1 MKITLQNQLISATIQ
16 SKGAE
21 LCSLKN
27 ANTHREFLWQAD
39 PAHWAKHAPVLF
51 PIVGTLKNN
60 SYLHQEKSYSL
71 PRHGFARDRE
81 FSLLEQ
87 SETQAVFQLLSS
99 ESTLEVYPF
108 SFDFRITYTLQANA
122 LITQYTI
129 HNLGE
134 DKMYY
139 NLGAHPAFALPLA
152 FSDYRL
158 EFSKDSELIAHEL
171 EADLIGHTTHP
182 VSLHNH
188 NLPLAYSLFEKDALV
203 FKRLE
208 SDLVT
213 LFEKDQPILH
223 VSFADFP
230 NLGLWTKPQAPFICI
245 EPWLGYADTVDASGV
260 LNEKEGIQ
268 VLDARQQKSIQFTAN
283 ILA

>member
-139 NLGAHPAFALPLA
+139 NLGAHPAFALPLE
-152 FSDYRL
+152 FTDYRL
-158 EFSKDSELIAHEL
+158 EFSADSELTAHEL

-203 FKRLE
+203 FKQLE

-213 LFEKDQPILH
+213 LYEKDQPILQ

-230 NLGLWTKPQAPFICI
+230 NLGLWTKTQAPFICI

-260 LNEKEGIQ
+260 LIEKEGIQ
-268 VLDARQQKSIQFTAN
+268 SLAAGCSKTVQFSTTL
-283 ILA
+283 LA

>member
-1 MKITLQNQLISATIQ
+1 VKITLQNQLISATIQ

-27 ANTHREFLWQAD
+27 ANTFREFLWQAD

-99 ESTLEVYPF
+99 EATLVEYPF
-108 SFDFRITYTLQANA
+108 TFDFRITYTLDKNA
-122 LITQYTI
+122 LITLYTI

-139 NLGAHPAFALPLA
+139 NVGAHPAFALPHA

-158 EFSKDSELIAHEL
+158 EFSADTELTAHEL
-171 EADLIGHTTHP
+171 TADLIGHTTHP
-182 VSLHNH
+182 ISLHNH

-203 FKRLE
+203 FKRSE

-213 LFEKDQPILH
+213 LFEKDQPILQ

-230 NLGLWTKPQAPFICI
+230 NLGIWTKPQAPFICI
-245 EPWLGYADTVDASGV
+245 EPWLGYADTTDASGV
-260 LNEKEGIQ
+260 LEEKEGIQ
-268 VLDARQQKSIQFTAN
+268 SLAAGCSKTVEFTTTLFA
-283 ILA
+283 